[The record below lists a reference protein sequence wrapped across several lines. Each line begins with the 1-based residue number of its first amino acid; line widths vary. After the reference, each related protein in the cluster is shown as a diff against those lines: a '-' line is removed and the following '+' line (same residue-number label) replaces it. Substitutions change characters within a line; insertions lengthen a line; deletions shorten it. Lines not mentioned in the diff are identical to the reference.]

1 MTARRPFRSALI
13 TAVLGSGFAVALGAA
28 FAAPLAAQERDS
40 IAAIPVPP
48 IVVTVSRIETP
59 TDEVANA
66 ITVVT
71 RQEIERRQLRT
82 VEEALRTVPGVSL
95 VRSGGPGGT
104 TTSFIRGASSEHALV
119 LLDGIEL
126 NDPSLPAGGYDFAT
140 LGTAGVERIEILRG
154 PQSTVHGSNALGG
167 VVNIITRRGEGK
179 PRVEAAIEGGGFR
192 TLAGTVAVLGSISGW
207 SWFAAAT
214 RSTTDGFSAAPERLG
229 NDEDDASRT
238 TGVDVRLDGRTG
250 PATMSLVGHLD
261 DSATEIDQSGP
272 EGDDPNRR
280 LDDRETAIRAEVRLG
295 EAGDRWRPELSL
307 AWTEHDR
314 ASLDDPDPDHPQT
327 MERGDFEGTSWK
339 LSWVNALDLGGSDLV
354 IGAETERERSATSF
368 ESDGPFGPFESEFPE
383 QSARTTGAFAEARAR
398 PTDALVLAAGARVDD
413 HDRFGAT
420 VTGRVAPVVIVGS
433 TGTRLRA
440 TAGTGFKAP
449 SLFQL
454 FDPAF
459 GDPGLDPEHS
469 RGWDVGIDQ
478 PVASDQVQ
486 LSATWFRTNYEGL
499 IVFGSDGYRNENEVT
514 TRGLET
520 TASAV
525 FAAAL
530 RVAASYTYT
539 RAESET
545 GADAGLDLI
554 RRPRHQGSLTI
565 DWTPER
571 GPEVSLGLRR
581 VGDREDVDFTTFPSE
596 RVSLDAYTI
605 ARIAAAWEVA
615 DRVRVTGRIEN
626 LFDAEY
632 EEVLDFGTAG
642 RAAYLGVAYRP

>member
-1 MTARRPFRSALI
+1 MRFVCPLAIP
-13 TAVLGSGFAVALGAA
+13 VLA
-28 FAAPLAAQERDS
+28 FALLASTLPAAAQEADS
-40 IAAIPVPP
+40 LGIVHVPS
-48 IVVTVSRIETP
+48 IVVTVSRVETP
-59 TDEVANA
+59 TEEVANA

-71 RQEIERRQLRT
+71 RQEIEGRQLRT

-95 VRSGGPGGT
+95 VRNGGPGGT
-104 TTSFIRGASSEHALV
+104 ATVFIRGASSEHALV

-126 NDPSLPAGGYDFAT
+126 NDVSLPSGGYDFAT

-167 VVNIITRRGEGK
+167 VVNILTRRGEGE
-179 PRVEAAIEGGGFR
+179 PRVEAAIEGGSFG
-192 TLAGTVAVLGSISGW
+192 TVAGTAAVLGSRGGW
-207 SWFAAAT
+207 SWFAGAT
-214 RSTTDGFSAAPERLG
+214 RSTTDGISAAPERLG
-229 NDEDDASRT
+229 NVEDDASRT
-238 TGVDVRLDGRTG
+238 TGVDVRLDGPVG
-250 PATMSLVGHLD
+250 PAVLSLVGHFD
-261 DSATEIDQSGP
+261 DSATDIDQAGP
-272 EGDDPNRR
+272 AGDDPNRR
-280 LDDRETAIRAEVRLG
+280 LEDRETAARAELRSG
-295 EAGDRWRPELSL
+295 EAGNRWRPELSFS
-307 AWTEHDR
+307 WTGHDR

-339 LSWVNALDLGGSDLV
+339 LSWVNALDLGKSDLV
-354 IGAETERERSATSF
+354 IGAETERERAVTSF

-383 QSARTTGAFAEARAR
+383 HSARTTGAFADARVR
-398 PTDALVLAAGARVDD
+398 PTDAFVLAAGARIDD
-413 HDRFGAT
+413 HERFGTT
-420 VTGRVAPVVIVGS
+420 VTGRVAPVVLVGS

-454 FDPAF
+454 HDPAF

-478 PVASDQVQ
+478 PLAADRVL

-499 IVFGSDGYRNENEVT
+499 IVFASEGFRNESEVT

-525 FAAAL
+525 FGPAL
-530 RVAASYTYT
+530 RIAASYTYT

-545 GADAGLDLI
+545 GAEAGLDLI
-554 RRPRHQGSLTI
+554 RRPRHQGSLTV

-571 GPEVSLGLRR
+571 GPDVSLGVRR
-581 VGDREDVDFTTFPSE
+581 VGDRDDLDFSVFPSD
-596 RVSLDAYTI
+596 RVTLQAYTI
-605 ARIAAAWEVA
+605 ARIAAAWDVA
-615 DRVRVTGRIEN
+615 DRIRLTGRIEN
-626 LFDAEY
+626 LFDADY
-632 EEVLDFGTAG
+632 EEVLDFGTPG